1 MDVRENLQDKCN
13 LEDLTYDDKIE
24 YWHTHEMGNTLREFL
39 GMTEEQYLDFA
50 LGKDRKRTEEA

>member
-24 YWHTHEMGNTLREFL
+24 YWHTHETGNSLREFL
-39 GMTEEQYLDFA
+39 GMKEEEYLDFV
-50 LGKDRKRTEEA
+50 LGKDRKRTEEV